1 MDNIIVLGI
10 SVSHRRDVSAQIQD
24 ILTNNG
30 CKIHARLGLPLQDFN
45 SCSDQGL
52 ILIQLICT
60 EEEARKVLTEVNQ
73 IDDVKADLMV
83 L

>member
-24 ILTNNG
+24 ILTANG

-45 SCSDQGL
+45 SCSEFGL
-52 ILIQLICT
+52 IIIQLIT
-60 EEEARKVLTEVNQ
+60 TLEDANNVREQINQ
-73 IDDVKADLMV
+73 IEDVKADLMV

>member
-10 SVSHRRDVSAQIQD
+10 SVSHRNDVSAQIQD

-45 SCSDQGL
+45 TCSDMGL
-52 ILIQLICT
+52 IIIQLICT
-60 EEEARKVLTEVNQ
+60 KEEALKVKTEINLLP
-73 IDDVKADLMV
+73 DVKADLMV